1 MIVDTTKIVGTFTGG
16 HRVVTVDIGM
26 LCSNEAVFNICDILR
41 KEANNLGEALELKVT
56 ITMEDI

>member
-16 HRVVTVDIGM
+16 HEVVTVNIGM
-26 LCSNEAVFNICDILR
+26 LCSNEAVFKICDIL
-41 KEANNLGEALELKVT
+41 KEEANNLGESLDLTVT